1 MASRRADRVS
11 MFLPV
16 KVRDFMLDQIQ
27 EGTSRD
33 ISETGIQ
40 VMMPDLLTRGE
51 VYRLT
56 FAFPGVKSL
65 IQTQAR
71 CVRNLDL
78 MPLPGERNTSLAGF
92 HFVGLTDPVR
102 ESLAASIAEIAG
114 GIFDFLADH
123 EPFAG
128 TKEGVLAE
136 LAGCCRRLELD
147 EGETLPG
154 EVDLMSSFIMVRSG
168 LVKFYKPGFRQ
179 GWEKAFV
186 GTRGS
191 VLGEQSL
198 LEDRPHGFRIQALAD
213 SELLLVSPHSY
224 AFIKSEHAGVAQS
237 FRRILLKIADCR
249 RRGKRS
255 PLAPLGLEPAVP
267 LI

>member
-16 KVRDFMLDQIQ
+16 KVRDFMLDQIH

-33 ISETGIQ
+33 ISETGVQ
-40 VMMPDLLTRGE
+40 VLMPDLLTRGE

-56 FAFPGVKSL
+56 FSFPGVKAL

-78 MPLPGERNTSLAGF
+78 MPLPGEGGTSLSGF
-92 HFVGLTDPVR
+92 HFISMVEPIR
-102 ESLAASIAEIAG
+102 ESLAASIRDIAG

-128 TKEGVLAE
+128 IKEDALAE
-136 LAGCCRRLELD
+136 LAGCCRRLELA

-154 EVDLMSSFIMVRSG
+154 EVDLMSSFIIVRSG

-179 GWEKAFV
+179 GWERAFV
-186 GTRGS
+186 GTRGC

-198 LEDRPHGFRIQALAD
+198 LEDRPHGFRIHALGA

-224 AFIKSEHAGVAQS
+224 SFIKKEHPRAAQS
-237 FRRILLKIADCR
+237 FRRIMEKIAKRR
-249 RRGKRS
+249 RRGQYS
-255 PLAPLGLEPAVP
+255 PLAPLGLDPAVP